1 LEDIIVPS
9 FSKKSVS
16 KLKLSRLLRL
26 RSLFYT
32 KYEKR
37 LAASIKHMVG
47 SKPFNL
53 VLYKLAIKHASASE
67 ESINGMKISNERLE
81 YLGDAIL
88 GAVVAE
94 FLFIKFPFR
103 DEGFLT
109 ETRSRMVN
117 REALNQIALKI
128 GLSKIIEEE
137 YKGRNLSSHKSLYG
151 DALEA
156 MVGAV
161 YLDRGYHFCKKFILK
176 RIIIHFDL
184 DSIIN
189 TTSNFKSKV
198 IEWSQKESIEVDFRT
213 VSVSGNQ
220 RFKEFAV
227 DLYINNEIVAT
238 GKGATK
244 KKAEQEAAKNA
255 CEILNIAV

>member
-1 LEDIIVPS
+1 
-9 FSKKSVS
+9 
-16 KLKLSRLLRL
+16 
-26 RSLFYT
+26 
-32 KYEKR
+32 
-37 LAASIKHMVG
+37 MVG

-53 VLYKLAIKHASASE
+53 TLYKLAIKHASVAE

-81 YLGDAIL
+81 YLGDAVL

-94 FLFIKFPFR
+94 FLFIKYPYR

-117 REALNQIALKI
+117 REALNQIAIKI
-128 GLSKIIEEE
+128 GLSKIINEE
-137 YKGRNLSSHKSLYG
+137 YKGKNLSAHKSLYG

-161 YLDRGYHFCKKFILK
+161 YLDRDFHFCKKFILK

-184 DSIIN
+184 DNIIS
-189 TTSNFKSKV
+189 TTTNFKSKI
-198 IEWSQKESIEVDFRT
+198 IEWGQRENADIDFKT
-213 VSVSGNQ
+213 ISVNGEQ
-220 RFKEFAV
+220 RFKEFIVELHVSGNLLAV
-227 DLYINNEIVAT
+227 

-255 CEILNIAV
+255 CEILKIAV

>member
-1 LEDIIVPS
+1 
-9 FSKKSVS
+9 
-16 KLKLSRLLRL
+16 
-26 RSLFYT
+26 
-32 KYEKR
+32 
-37 LAASIKHMVG
+37 MVG

-53 VLYKLAIKHASASE
+53 SLYKLAIKHAAAAE
-67 ESINGMKISNERLE
+67 ETVNGIKISNERLE

-94 FLFIKFPFR
+94 FLFIKYPFR

-117 REALNQIALKI
+117 REALNQIAIKL

-137 YKGRNLSSHKSLYG
+137 YRGKNVGTHKSIYG

-156 MVGAV
+156 VVGAV
-161 YLDRGYHFCKKFILK
+161 YLDRGYEFCRRFILR

-189 TTSNFKSKV
+189 TTTNFKSKV
-198 IEWSQKESIEVDFRT
+198 IEWAQKENSTVDFKT
-213 VSVSGNQ
+213 VSIDGSQ
-220 RFKEFAV
+220 RFKEFV
-227 DLYINNEIVAT
+227 VELLINNEPVAT

-244 KKAEQEAAKNA
+244 KKAEQEASKNA

>member
-1 LEDIIVPS
+1 M
-9 FSKKSVS
+9 
-16 KLKLSRLLRL
+16 KLSRLLRL
-26 RSLFYT
+26 RSLFYS

-37 LAASIKHMVG
+37 LASSIKHMVG

-53 VLYKLAIKHASASE
+53 TLYKLAIKHASAAE

-94 FLFIKFPFR
+94 FLFIKYPYR

-117 REALNQIALKI
+117 REALNQIAMKI
-128 GLSKIIEEE
+128 GLSKIISEE
-137 YKGRNLSSHKSLYG
+137 YKGKNLSSHKSLYG

-161 YLDRGYHFCKKFILK
+161 YLDRDFHFCKKFILK

-184 DSIIN
+184 DNII
-189 TTSNFKSKV
+189 TTTTNFKSKI
-198 IEWSQKESIEVDFRT
+198 IEWGQRENSEIDFKT
-213 VSVSGNQ
+213 ISVNGEQ
-220 RFKEFAV
+220 RFKEF
-227 DLYINNEIVAT
+227 IVELHVNRELLAT

-255 CEILNIAV
+255 CEILHIAV